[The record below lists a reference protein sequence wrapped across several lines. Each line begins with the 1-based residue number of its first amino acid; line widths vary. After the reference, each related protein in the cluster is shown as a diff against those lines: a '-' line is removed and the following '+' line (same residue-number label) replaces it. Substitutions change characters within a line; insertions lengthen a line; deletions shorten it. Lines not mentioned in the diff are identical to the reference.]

1 MIVPRY
7 YEDLSVLH
15 DNTMPARAYYM
26 PASKRMDDLVEHR
39 ELSDRMQ
46 LLNGTWK
53 FQYFDSIYDMK
64 DAFYEDGYSVEGFDE
79 IKVPSVWQMA
89 GYDTHQYT
97 NIRYPFPFDPPYV
110 PQDIPCGAYVH
121 TFDYAKDAAAPKA
134 YLNFEGVDS
143 CFYVWLN
150 GTYVGYSQVS
160 HMTSE
165 FDVTDVLR
173 EGENRISVLVMK
185 WCDGSYLED
194 QDKFRMSGIF
204 RDVYLL
210 KRPEK
215 GIRDYRITT
224 QLDSDIARINLT
236 AAFYEPTEVRV
247 KLEDKNGAV
256 VSEGVISESGE
267 STFEIVDY
275 TLWNTENPYLYTI
288 ILETEQEVIV
298 DHIALR
304 KIEIKNQV
312 IYLNGQKI
320 KFRGVNRHDS
330 DPVTGFTISMEQIK
344 TDLTLMK
351 QHNFNAIRS
360 SHYPNAPFFYEMCDR
375 YGFMVID
382 EADIEA
388 HGPFMLYRKEDTDY
402 NRFKRWNEK
411 IADDPVWEAA
421 IVDRVKLMVERDK
434 NRFCIVMWSMGNE
447 SAYGCN
453 FEKALAWTKGFD
465 PERITQYESARYRNY
480 DVTYDYGNLDLYSRM
495 YPALTEIEE
504 YLEKDGSK
512 PFLLVEYCHSMGNGP
527 GDLEDYF
534 QMIQAEDKMCGG
546 FVWEWCDHAIAH
558 GVAENG
564 KTIYAYGGDH
574 GEVIHDSNFCMDGLV
589 YPDRRIHTGLLEYKN
604 VYRPARVV
612 SYDAASGELV
622 LHNYM
627 DFDDLKD
634 YAEITYELSQD
645 GLVIGKG
652 SFPKY
657 PFYRI
662 VMEAQ
667 L

>member
-15 DNTMPARAYYM
+15 DNTMLARAYYM

-64 DAFYEDGYSVEGFDE
+64 DAFYEDGYSVESFDE
-79 IKVPSVWQMA
+79 IAVPSVWQMA

-121 TFDYAKDAAAPKA
+121 TFDYARDDAAPKA

-215 GIRDYRITT
+215 AIRDYHITT
-224 QLDSDIARINLT
+224 ELDADIAKIDLT
-236 AAFYEPTEVRV
+236 VSFHEPVEVRV
-247 KLEDKNGAV
+247 KIEDKNGAV
-256 VSEGVISESGE
+256 VSEGVIDKNGKA
-267 STFEIVDY
+267 TFEIVDY
-275 TLWNTENPYLYTI
+275 KLWNTENPYLYTI
-288 ILETEQEVIV
+288 IFETEQEVIV

-304 KIEIKNQV
+304 KIEIKDQV

-344 TDLTLMK
+344 IDLTLMK

-411 IADDPVWEAA
+411 IADDPAWEAA

-453 FEKALAWTKGFD
+453 FEKALAWTKEFD

-480 DVTYDYGNLDLYSRM
+480 DVTYDYENLDLYSRM

-527 GDLEDYF
+527 GDFEDYF

-546 FVWEWCDHAIAH
+546 FVWEWCDHAIVH
-558 GVAENG
+558 GVAEM
-564 KTIYAYGGDH
+564 A
-574 GEVIHDSNFCMDGLV
+574 
-589 YPDRRIHTGLLEYKN
+589 RR
-604 VYRPARVV
+604 
-612 SYDAASGELV
+612 
-622 LHNYM
+622 YM
-627 DFDDLKD
+627 PMVAIMAK
-634 YAEITYELSQD
+634 
-645 GLVIGKG
+645 
-652 SFPKY
+652 
-657 PFYRI
+657 
-662 VMEAQ
+662 
-667 L
+667 